1 MKASRKDLVKTR
13 TRKPK
18 VHRQTISIAYDREAD
33 VLSLI
38 FGKSTKAEADEIGPG
53 IYARYAWRTGRLA
66 EVCILDFSQR
76 FHKRPQEIK
85 IPDHGE
91 ARLTDEAL
99 RQDYL
104 DYLEAK
110 DR

>member
-1 MKASRKDLVKTR
+1 MKASGKDLTKTR

-18 VHRQTISIAYDREAD
+18 ARSQIISIAYDREAD

-38 FGKSTKAEADEIGPG
+38 FGRSTKAEADEIGPG
-53 IYARYAWRTGRLA
+53 IYARYAWQTGRLA

-76 FHKRPQEIK
+76 FHKKPQEIK
-85 IPDHGE
+85 IPEHIKAE
-91 ARLTDEAL
+91 PTDEAL

-110 DR
+110 HR

>member
-1 MKASRKDLVKTR
+1 MKASRKDLNKTR
-13 TRKPK
+13 TRKPRAGSRK
-18 VHRQTISIAYDREAD
+18 ISIAYDREAD

-38 FGKSTKAEADEIGPG
+38 FGRSTKAEADEIGPG

-66 EVCILDFSQR
+66 EVCILGFSQR
-76 FHKRPQEIK
+76 FYKKPQEIRV
-85 IPDHGE
+85 PEHVE
-91 ARLTDEAL
+91 TESTDEAL

-110 DR
+110 HR